1 MKKSRKADVILIA
14 AIVLVGVI
22 IGVILLLSKHDGKYV
37 QVRVAGQV
45 EKVFPLSQDVEYEIA
60 GRDGGSN
67 LLIIRDGKAWVEEAD
82 CPDKLCK
89 NMGKISR
96 SGQSVVCL
104 PHEVVVEIVDETGPD
119 DGVDIIVE

>member
-37 QVRVAGQV
+37 QVRVAGQI
-45 EKVFPLSQDVEYEIA
+45 ERVFPLSQDVEYEIA
-60 GRDGGSN
+60 GRDGGRN
-67 LLIIRDGKAWVEEAD
+67 LLIIREGKAWVEEAD

-89 NMGKISR
+89 NMGKIFR

-104 PHEVVVEIVDETGPD
+104 PHEVVVEIVDETSPD

>member
-67 LLIIRDGKAWVEEAD
+67 LLIIREGKAWVEEAD